1 MEVDMKIL
9 VIDSD
14 LHTYIELSVLLK
26 NNFKDIECID
36 ISNSYE
42 SAMQMYEEKEYL
54 LVFVDTK
61 LQAKDGFLV
70 IDGLRTINSE
80 VSVIMYGDNLE
91 AQDYRKA
98 VYCKALDVL
107 SKPIEKK
114 ALEQSILRFYQSRE
128 QKRSQL
134 ARDRK
139 QLTQQANDLIEMS
152 FVYAVLFNG
161 DFNFEWKNYQHLFNI
176 SGMGYVIYISME
188 KDVLS
193 IPLSYERF
201 SKALKKNVTPG
212 YPCIIS
218 REGERN
224 VIIFVLAKYGLEC
237 KRNKSRAEQIR
248 YAAFIR
254 KELHEMFYIDVKIGI
269 GSEKVIE
276 KLPISYEEALRNLQ
290 FEHSENGKVTLPD
303 DDSEREK
310 EELFIELEQKFLT
323 NIREGSQEAMIN
335 LIALLDLMSNYG
347 SMEKKNKIMGLYTIA
362 SHIARYDGKI
372 KSEYNNYMELG
383 HQLYNLEPENVN
395 AWACKSIRYIIKS
408 VRDMQN
414 ENSFQD
420 IRKVLQYMDIH
431 YDEDITLEEVSS
443 ILNLSPQYFSRIFH
457 EKAGITFVDYLT
469 RIRIKKAKEWLTY
482 SESNVQEVCFKVGYK
497 DPNYFTRV
505 FKKTVGIT
513 PRQYKAQKF

>member
-1 MEVDMKIL
+1 MEVNMKIL

-139 QLTQQANDLIEMS
+139 QLTQQANDLIEIS

-161 DFNFEWKNYQHLFNI
+161 DLNWERQNYQHLLNI
-176 SGMGYVIYISME
+176 SGMGYVIYISLGR
-188 KDVLS
+188 DVLS
-193 IPLSYERF
+193 IPLAYERL
-201 SKALKKNVTPG
+201 SKVLKKNVTPG
-212 YPCIIS
+212 YQCIIS
-218 REGERN
+218 KEGARN
-224 VIIFVLAKYGLEC
+224 IIVFVLEKCGLEC
-237 KRNKSRAEQIR
+237 KRNKSRTEQIR
-248 YAAFIR
+248 YADFIR
-254 KELHEMFYIDVKIGI
+254 KEFHEMFQIDVKIGI
-269 GSEKVIE
+269 GSEKTIE
-276 KLPISYEEALRNLQ
+276 KLPISYEEALRNLR
-290 FEHSENGKVTLPD
+290 FEHSENMKVILPD
-303 DDSEREK
+303 DDNEREK
-310 EELFIELEQKFLT
+310 EKFYSELEQRFLT
-323 NIREGSQEAMIN
+323 NIREGSQEAMNN
-335 LIALLDLMSNYG
+335 LIALLDLMNDYG
-347 SMEKKNKIMGLYTIA
+347 LTEKKNKIMELYVMA
-362 SHIARYDGKI
+362 SHISRYEGKNE
-372 KSEYNNYMELG
+372 SEYSNYMELG
-383 HQLYNLEPENVN
+383 YQLYNLEPENIN
-395 AWACKSIRYIIKS
+395 AWACRSIRYIIKS
-408 VRDMQN
+408 VRDLQN
-414 ENSFQD
+414 IDSFQD
-420 IRKVLQYMDIH
+420 IRKVMQYIDNH

-443 ILNLSPQYFSRIFH
+443 ILNLSPQYFSRVFH
-457 EKAGITFVDYLT
+457 EKAGVTFVDYLT

-482 SESNVQEVCFKVGYK
+482 SESNVQEVCYKVGYK
-497 DPNYFTRV
+497 DPNYFARV
-505 FKKTVGIT
+505 FKKTVGMT
-513 PRQYKAQKF
+513 PRQYKAQKL